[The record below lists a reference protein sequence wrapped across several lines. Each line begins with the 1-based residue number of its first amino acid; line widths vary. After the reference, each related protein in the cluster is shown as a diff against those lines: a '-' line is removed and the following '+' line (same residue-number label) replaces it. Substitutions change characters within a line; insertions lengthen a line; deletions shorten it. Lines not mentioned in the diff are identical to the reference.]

1 MMDSDEA
8 AARLAA
14 VQQTKRSSVRNGA
27 WVASLVAS
35 AGALAI
41 GAMLDMD
48 MMYLSAFVVLGIV
61 GLFSMLSIRLRLN
74 WSDRLGAW
82 LVWGGALLALAAFA
96 AVQFPVR
103 AAGWILPNLI
113 GAVAAVVVIL
123 LVCRPGLQRLA
134 SAPHAAASG
143 KRDE

>member
-1 MMDSDEA
+1 MDSDEA

-14 VQQTKRSSVRNGA
+14 VKQTKSVSVRNGA

-41 GAMLDMD
+41 GLMLDMD
-48 MMYLSAFVVLGIV
+48 MIYLSAFVVLGIV

-82 LVWGGALLALAAFA
+82 LVWGGALLALAVFA

-103 AAGWILPNLI
+103 AAGWILPNTI
-113 GAVAAVVVIL
+113 AAVAAIVVIL

-134 SAPHAAASG
+134 SAPIPVASG

>member
-1 MMDSDEA
+1 MNSDEA

-14 VQQTKRSSVRNGA
+14 VKQTKSLSVRSGA
-27 WVASLVAS
+27 WAASLVAS

-41 GAMLDMD
+41 GLMLDMD
-48 MMYLSAFVVLGIV
+48 MVYLSAFIVLGIV
-61 GLFSMLSIRLRLN
+61 GLFSMLSIRLRLT
-74 WSDRLGAW
+74 WSDHRGAW

-96 AVQFPVR
+96 ALQFPLR
-103 AAGWILPNLI
+103 AAGWLLPNTI
-113 GAVAAVVVIL
+113 GALAAVVVIL

-134 SAPHAAASG
+134 SASAPVASG

>member
-1 MMDSDEA
+1 MDSDEA

-14 VQQTKRSSVRNGA
+14 VKQTKSVSVRNGA

-41 GAMLDMD
+41 GLMLDMD
-48 MMYLSAFVVLGIV
+48 MIYLSAFVVLGIV

-74 WSDRLGAW
+74 WSDRRGAW
-82 LVWGGALLALAAFA
+82 LVWGGALLALAVFA

-103 AAGWILPNLI
+103 AAGWILPNTI
-113 GAVAAVVVIL
+113 AAVAAIVVIL

-134 SAPHAAASG
+134 SAPIPVASG

>member
-1 MMDSDEA
+1 MDSDEA

-14 VQQTKRSSVRNGA
+14 VKQTKSVSVRNGA

-41 GAMLDMD
+41 GLMIDMD
-48 MMYLSAFVVLGIV
+48 MIYLSALVVLGIV
-61 GLFSMLSIRLRLN
+61 GLFSMLSIRLRLT
-74 WSDRLGAW
+74 WSDRAGAW
-82 LVWGGALLALAAFA
+82 LVWGGALLTLAAFA

-103 AAGWILPNLI
+103 AAGWILPNSI
-113 GAVAAVVVIL
+113 GALAAVVVIL

-134 SAPHAAASG
+134 SAPTPVASG

>member
-1 MMDSDEA
+1 MDSDEA

-14 VQQTKRSSVRNGA
+14 VKQTKSVSVRNGA

-41 GAMLDMD
+41 GLMIDMD
-48 MMYLSAFVVLGIV
+48 MIYLSALVVLGVV
-61 GLFSMLSIRLRLN
+61 GLFSMLSIRLRLT
-74 WSDRLGAW
+74 WSDRAGAW

-103 AAGWILPNLI
+103 AAGWILPSTL
-113 GAVAAVVVIL
+113 GALAAVVVIL

-134 SAPHAAASG
+134 SAPTPVASG

>member
-1 MMDSDEA
+1 MDSDEA

-14 VQQTKRSSVRNGA
+14 VKQTKSVSVRNGA

-41 GAMLDMD
+41 GLMIDMD
-48 MMYLSAFVVLGIV
+48 MIYLSALVVLGIV
-61 GLFSMLSIRLRLN
+61 GLFSMLSIRLRLT
-74 WSDRLGAW
+74 WSDRAGAW

-103 AAGWILPNLI
+103 AAGWILPNTI
-113 GAVAAVVVIL
+113 
-123 LVCRPGLQRLA
+123 
-134 SAPHAAASG
+134 
-143 KRDE
+143 

>member
-1 MMDSDEA
+1 MDSDEA

-14 VQQTKRSSVRNGA
+14 VKQAKDSSVRNGA

-35 AGALAI
+35 TGAMAI
-41 GAMLDMD
+41 GVLLDMD
-48 MMYLSAFVVLGIV
+48 MMYLSAFVVLGVV
-61 GLFSMLSIRLRLN
+61 GLFSMLSIRLRLT
-74 WSDRLGAW
+74 WSDRVGAW

-96 AVQFPVR
+96 AMQFPLR
-103 AAGWILPNLI
+103 AAGWILPNTI
-113 GAVAAVVVIL
+113 GALAAVVVIL

-134 SAPHAAASG
+134 SAPTSPASG

>member
-1 MMDSDEA
+1 MDSDEA

-14 VQQTKRSSVRNGA
+14 VKQVKSSSVRNGA

-35 AGALAI
+35 MGALAI

-48 MMYLSAFVVLGIV
+48 MMYLSAFVVLGVV
-61 GLFSMLSIRLRLN
+61 GLYSMLSIRLRLN
-74 WSDRLGAW
+74 WSDRRGAW
-82 LVWGGALLALAAFA
+82 LVWGGVMLALGAFA

-103 AAGWILPNLI
+103 AAGWILPNTI
-113 GAVAAVVVIL
+113 GALAAVVVIL

-134 SAPHAAASG
+134 SASATGTSG
-143 KRDE
+143 ERDE

>member
-1 MMDSDEA
+1 MDSDEA

-14 VQQTKRSSVRNGA
+14 VKQTKSVSVQNGA

-41 GAMLDMD
+41 GLMIDMD
-48 MMYLSAFVVLGIV
+48 MIYLSALVVLGIV
-61 GLFSMLSIRLRLN
+61 GLFSMLSIRLRLT
-74 WSDRLGAW
+74 WSDRAGAW

-96 AVQFPVR
+96 AVQFPAR
-103 AAGWILPNLI
+103 AAGWILPNTI
-113 GAVAAVVVIL
+113 GALAAVVVIL

-134 SAPHAAASG
+134 SAPTPVASG

>member
-1 MMDSDEA
+1 MDSDEA
-8 AARLAA
+8 AARLATVKQA
-14 VQQTKRSSVRNGA
+14 KSVSVRNGA

-41 GAMLDMD
+41 GLMIDMD
-48 MMYLSAFVVLGIV
+48 MIYLSALVVLGIV
-61 GLFSMLSIRLRLN
+61 GLFSMLSIRLRLT
-74 WSDRLGAW
+74 WSDRAGAW

-103 AAGWILPNLI
+103 AAGWILPNTI
-113 GAVAAVVVIL
+113 GALAAVVVIL

-134 SAPHAAASG
+134 SAPTPVASG

>member
-1 MMDSDEA
+1 MDSNEA

-14 VQQTKRSSVRNGA
+14 VKQTKSVSVRNGA
-27 WVASLVAS
+27 WIASLVAS

-41 GAMLDMD
+41 GLMLDMD
-48 MMYLSAFVVLGIV
+48 MVYLSAFIVLGIV
-61 GLFSMLSIRLRLN
+61 GLFSMLSIRLRLT
-74 WSDRLGAW
+74 WSDRRGAW

-96 AVQFPVR
+96 AVQLPVR
-103 AAGWILPNLI
+103 AAGWVLPNTI
-113 GAVAAVVVIL
+113 GALAAVVVIL

-134 SAPHAAASG
+134 SVPAAAASG